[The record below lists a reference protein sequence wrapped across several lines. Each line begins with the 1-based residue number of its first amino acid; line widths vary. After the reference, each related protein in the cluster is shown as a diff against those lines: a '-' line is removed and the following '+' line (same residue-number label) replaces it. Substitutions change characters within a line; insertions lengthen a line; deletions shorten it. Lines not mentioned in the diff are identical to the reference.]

1 MGNLSYVLLLSVVL
15 ALPVSAGA
23 RSRRGRAKSPPE
35 STEAKKAFREGSR
48 LFAAKDYTAALEA
61 FQRADFLKPHFLL
74 KCNIARCQERMGK
87 MVEAAESY
95 RKCLD
100 GGARKR
106 RRMARKVTQALSK
119 VEAKISWVEVASPG
133 KGGTVFVNGLDKGPA
148 PMKVALNP
156 GTTVIEVRREGA
168 TPAGGTITTSGGE
181 SQVLELIPRDL
192 PKPRPS
198 VVVAPPPPQPPPS
211 PPKPTRL
218 SQWWFWS
225 AAVITAGLA
234 AAAGVVGVQALGTKS
249 DYEDN
254 PTRDGYN
261 EAKDKRLLAN
271 ILWGATAAAAAG
283 TTTLFFF
290 TDFRFGKKHDAPDDV
305 ALGIGLQGTF

>member
-1 MGNLSYVLLLSVVL
+1 MGYLSNVLLLSVVL
-15 ALPVSAGA
+15 ALPLSAGA
-23 RSRRGRAKSPPE
+23 RSKQE
-35 STEAKKAFREGSR
+35 SAEAKKAFREGSR

-106 RRMARKVTQALSK
+106 RRMARKVMHALSK
-119 VEAKISWVEVASPG
+119 VEAKISWVEVTSPG
-133 KGGTVFVNGLDKGPA
+133 KGGTVFINGLDKGPA
-148 PMKVALNP
+148 PMKVPLNP

-181 SQVLELIPRDL
+181 SQVLELIPKDL
-192 PKPRPS
+192 PKPKPK
-198 VVVAPPPPQPPPS
+198 VVVAPPPPPPPP

-225 AAVITAGLA
+225 AAAITAGLA
-234 AAAGVVGVQALGTKS
+234 AAAGVIGVQALGKKS

-290 TDFRFGKKHDAPDDV
+290 TDFRFGKKHDEPDDDV
-305 ALGIGLQGTF
+305 AFGVGLQGTF